1 MSTGTRTAYDIVAE
15 VPDPEIPFI
24 DIAGLGILRDVET
37 SDSGR
42 VTVTITPTY
51 SGCPAM
57 RAIEEDIRERL
68 AAAGYHDVEVDTRL
82 SPAWTTDW
90 MTDEARHGLE
100 RAGIAPPAPTALGD
114 RATLLCPRCASKETR
129 VVSVFGTTA
138 CKALMACSACGE
150 PFDHFKS
157 L

>member
-1 MSTGTRTAYDIVAE
+1 MSAETRTAYDVVARI
-15 VPDPEIPFI
+15 PDPEIPFI
-24 DIAGLGILRDVET
+24 DIAELGILRDVAT

-57 RAIEEDIRERL
+57 RAIEEDIERAL
-68 AAAGYHDVEVDTRL
+68 EEAGYPDVVIETQF

-90 MTDEARHGLE
+90 MTDDARQKLE
-100 RAGIAPPAPTALGD
+100 RFGIAPPAPTALED
-114 RATLLCPRCASKETR
+114 TAEVLCPRCASKDTK
-129 VVSVFGTTA
+129 VISVFGTTA